1 MNKEKSTDQI
11 DLIFEQQ
18 QLFKYEL
25 RSSSAQERIKKLYK
39 LRALIE
45 SHEDLIYAALEK
57 DLRKSRSEAAIS
69 EVLFIYGE
77 IAFAIRH
84 LRKWMKPKQ
93 VGRSMTNFLA
103 KSTITY
109 QPKGTA
115 LIISPWNYPFQLTM
129 SPLISAIAAGN
140 CVILKPSEHSP
151 FTSAV
156 IGEILTKGFD
166 QRELACIEGE
176 QHVSEALL
184 ALPFDHIFFTGSP
197 AVGKLVMQAASRN
210 LSSVTLELG
219 GKSPVIL
226 DETADLE
233 MTAHKVAWGKLIN
246 AGQTCIAPDYVLL
259 PKDKQDEFV
268 NYYLK
273 AIKSMFFTED
283 GQLDRTVY
291 AKIINQKHAN
301 RLVSLIANATACGA
315 KLREGG
321 QLADDLT
328 LSPALLIDV
337 KADNSIMQEE
347 IFGPILPLVTYE
359 DQEEALALI
368 NRAEKPLALY
378 IFSNNKA
385 NIQYILK
392 QVSSG
397 GACVNDV
404 LIHVSNPH
412 LPFGGVNGSGLGSCH
427 GQFGFKA
434 FSHERAVMF
443 QSKFSVSTLIY
454 PPYAKKNKV
463 FKLLK
468 KWI

>member
-1 MNKEKSTDQI
+1 MNKETSTDQI
-11 DLIFEQQ
+11 GLIFEQQ

-25 RSSSAQERIKKLYK
+25 RSSSAEDRIKKLHK

-77 IAFAIRH
+77 IAFAIQH
-84 LRKWMKPKQ
+84 LRKWMKPRK

-109 QPKGTA
+109 QPRGTA

-197 AVGKLVMQAASRN
+197 AVGKLVMQAASHN

-246 AGQTCIAPDYVLL
+246 AGQTCIAPDYILL

-273 AIKSMFFTED
+273 AVKSMFFTED

-291 AKIINQKHAN
+291 AKIINQKHAS
-301 RLVSLIANATACGA
+301 RLVSLITNAIACGA
-315 KLREGG
+315 QLREGG

-337 KADNSIMQEE
+337 RADNSIMQEE
-347 IFGPILPLVTYE
+347 IFGPILPIVTYE

-378 IFSNNKA
+378 IFSNNKS
-385 NIQYILK
+385 NIQYILQ

>member
-1 MNKEKSTDQI
+1 
-11 DLIFEQQ
+11 
-18 QLFKYEL
+18 
-25 RSSSAQERIKKLYK
+25 
-39 LRALIE
+39 
-45 SHEDLIYAALEK
+45 
-57 DLRKSRSEAAIS
+57 
-69 EVLFIYGE
+69 
-77 IAFAIRH
+77 
-84 LRKWMKPKQ
+84 
-93 VGRSMTNFLA
+93 MTNFLA

-166 QRELACIEGE
+166 QREVACIEGE
-176 QHVSEALL
+176 QRVSEALL
-184 ALPFDHIFFTGSP
+184 ELPFDHIFFTGSP
-197 AVGKLVMQAASRN
+197 AVGKFVMQAASRN

-259 PKDKQDEFV
+259 PKDKRDEFV
-268 NYYLK
+268 DYYLK

-291 AKIINQKHAN
+291 AKIINQKHAS

-315 KLREGG
+315 KLTEGG

-347 IFGPILPLVTYE
+347 IFGPILPIVTYE
-359 DQEEALALI
+359 DQEEALAII

-378 IFSNNKA
+378 IFSNNKS

-454 PPYAKKNKV
+454 PPYAKKSKV

>member
-1 MNKEKSTDQI
+1 
-11 DLIFEQQ
+11 
-18 QLFKYEL
+18 
-25 RSSSAQERIKKLYK
+25 
-39 LRALIE
+39 
-45 SHEDLIYAALEK
+45 
-57 DLRKSRSEAAIS
+57 
-69 EVLFIYGE
+69 
-77 IAFAIRH
+77 
-84 LRKWMKPKQ
+84 
-93 VGRSMTNFLA
+93 MTNFLA

-166 QRELACIEGE
+166 QREVACIEGE
-176 QHVSEALL
+176 QRVSEALL
-184 ALPFDHIFFTGSP
+184 ELPFDHIFFTGSP
-197 AVGKLVMQAASRN
+197 AVGKFVMQAASRN

-259 PKDKQDEFV
+259 PKDKRDEFV
-268 NYYLK
+268 DYYLK

-291 AKIINQKHAN
+291 AKIINQKHAS

-315 KLREGG
+315 KLTEGG

-347 IFGPILPLVTYE
+347 IFGPILPIVSYE
-359 DQEEALALI
+359 DQEEALAII

-378 IFSNNKA
+378 IFSNNKS

-454 PPYAKKNKV
+454 PPYAKKSKV

>member
-1 MNKEKSTDQI
+1 MNKETSTDQI
-11 DLIFEQQ
+11 GLIFEQQ

-25 RSSSAQERIKKLYK
+25 RSSSAKERIKKLYK

-77 IAFAIRH
+77 IAFAIRN
-84 LRKWMKPKQ
+84 LRKWMKPRQ

-115 LIISPWNYPFQLTM
+115 LIIAPWNYPFQLTM

-166 QRELACIEGE
+166 QREVACIEGE
-176 QHVSEALL
+176 QAVSEALL

-197 AVGKLVMQAASRN
+197 AVGKLVMQAASRH

-219 GKSPVIL
+219 GKSPVIV
-226 DETADLE
+226 DETADLK

-259 PKDKQDEFV
+259 PKNKQDEFV
-268 NYYLK
+268 NHYLQ
-273 AIKSMFFTED
+273 AIRSMFFTED

-291 AKIINQKHAN
+291 AKIINHKHAA
-301 RLVSLIANATACGA
+301 RLVSLIASATAGGA
-315 KLREGG
+315 KLLEGG
-321 QLADDLT
+321 QLDDDLT
-328 LSPALLIDV
+328 LNPTLLIDV

-347 IFGPILPLVTYE
+347 IFGPILPIVTYE
-359 DQEEALALI
+359 HLEEAIALV
-368 NRAEKPLALY
+368 NRSEKPLALY

-385 NIQYILK
+385 NIQYVLR
-392 QVSSG
+392 QLSSG
-397 GACVNDV
+397 GVCVNDV

-443 QSKFSVSTLIY
+443 QSKFSLSNLIY

>member
-1 MNKEKSTDQI
+1 
-11 DLIFEQQ
+11 
-18 QLFKYEL
+18 
-25 RSSSAQERIKKLYK
+25 
-39 LRALIE
+39 
-45 SHEDLIYAALEK
+45 
-57 DLRKSRSEAAIS
+57 
-69 EVLFIYGE
+69 
-77 IAFAIRH
+77 
-84 LRKWMKPKQ
+84 
-93 VGRSMTNFLA
+93 
-103 KSTITY
+103 
-109 QPKGTA
+109 
-115 LIISPWNYPFQLTM
+115 
-129 SPLISAIAAGN
+129 
-140 CVILKPSEHSP
+140 
-151 FTSAV
+151 AV

-273 AIKSMFFTED
+273 AVKSMFFTGD

-291 AKIINQKHAN
+291 AKIINQRHAS
-301 RLVSLIANATACGA
+301 RLVSLITNAIACGA

-337 KADNSIMQEE
+337 RADNSIMQEE
-347 IFGPILPLVTYE
+347 IFGPILPIITYE

-378 IFSNNKA
+378 IFSNNKS
-385 NIQYILK
+385 NIQYILQ

>member
-1 MNKEKSTDQI
+1 
-11 DLIFEQQ
+11 
-18 QLFKYEL
+18 
-25 RSSSAQERIKKLYK
+25 
-39 LRALIE
+39 
-45 SHEDLIYAALEK
+45 
-57 DLRKSRSEAAIS
+57 
-69 EVLFIYGE
+69 
-77 IAFAIRH
+77 
-84 LRKWMKPKQ
+84 MKPRQ

-166 QRELACIEGE
+166 QREVACIEGE
-176 QHVSEALL
+176 QRVSEALL
-184 ALPFDHIFFTGSP
+184 ELPFDHIFFTGSP

-259 PKDKQDEFV
+259 PKDKRDEFV

-315 KLREGG
+315 KLCEGG

-347 IFGPILPLVTYE
+347 IFGPILPIVTYE
-359 DQEEALALI
+359 DLQEALALI

-378 IFSNNKA
+378 IFSNNKS

-412 LPFGGVNGSGLGSCH
+412 LPFGGVNGSGMGSCH

-434 FSHERAVMF
+434 FSQERAVMF

-454 PPYAKKNKV
+454 PPYAKKSKV

-468 KWI
+468 KWV

>member
-1 MNKEKSTDQI
+1 MLTDQI
-11 DLIFEQQ
+11 GFIFEQQ

-39 LRALIE
+39 LKALIE

-77 IAFAIRH
+77 IRFAIRH
-84 LRKWMKPKQ
+84 LRKWMKPRK
-93 VGRSMTNFLA
+93 VGRSITNLLA

-151 FTSAV
+151 STSAI
-156 IGEILTKGFD
+156 IGEMLTKAFD
-166 QRELACIEGE
+166 QREVACIEGE
-176 QHVSEALL
+176 QATSEALL

-197 AVGKLVMQAASRN
+197 AVGKLVMQAASHN

-219 GKSPVIL
+219 GKSPVIV
-226 DETADLE
+226 DETADLK
-233 MTAHKVAWGKLIN
+233 MTAYKVAWGKLIN

-268 NYYLK
+268 NHYLQ
-273 AIKSMFFTED
+273 AIRSMFFTEG

-291 AKIINQKHAN
+291 AKIINQKHAS
-301 RLVSLIANATACGA
+301 RLVSLIANATAGGA

-337 KADNSIMQEE
+337 KTDNAIMQEE
-347 IFGPILPLVTYE
+347 IFGPILPIVTYE

-378 IFSNNKA
+378 IFSNNRS

-397 GACVNDV
+397 GVCVNDV

-412 LPFGGVNGSGLGSCH
+412 LPFGGINGSGLGSCH
-427 GQFGFKA
+427 GYFGFKA